1 MVSIVGVGNNSD
13 GFFLFKKD
21 SFDILLAGATVNIYT
36 VTQIGMDKG
45 KVEGFQGILWQQVLN
60 FADGIERSRNFST

>member
-36 VTQIGMDKG
+36 VTQIRY
-45 KVEGFQGILWQQVLN
+45 LYN
-60 FADGIERSRNFST
+60 NSNRNG

>member
-1 MVSIVGVGNNSD
+1 VAYGLYSIVGVGNNSD

-36 VTQIGMDKG
+36 ITQIGMDKG
-45 KVEGFQGILWQQVLN
+45 KGFLGYFVAAS
-60 FADGIERSRNFST
+60 F

>member
-21 SFDILLAGATVNIYT
+21 SFDILLAGATVNINT
-36 VTQIGMDKG
+36 VAQIGMNKG
-45 KVEGFQGILWQQVLN
+45 KVEGF
-60 FADGIERSRNFST
+60 